1 MLNQFQRDA
10 TQFKLVDI
18 AGNIQKFG
26 VQVGN
31 AASYVDYTF
40 SHLNRYMQ
48 LDQENDNHATF
59 LFEYQALLRS
69 RMQQMITDLTAALTR
84 DLDAAIF
91 TSRNDWGGRTAGQG
105 FSSDV
110 EDAGAARMA
119 WNFFTGFASAANPS
133 NGNITGNAYVGIP
146 TWDPG
151 RPPAGA
157 TVNKVS
163 VDTQA
168 DATFFG
174 IDAADETT
182 ELSILRVLGTATL
195 QQSFPEDGLTSA
207 VIDNMRIVHGGATL
221 NYDEVGGGF
230 IAHKNQYKFTDTTA
244 ATPASATSYNAQNIY
259 FINQTMTDPGVD
271 GSGNAIGSDGGNLN
285 NEAYDAET
293 TFGTNTAPEYNRF
306 NRAGNVKNEFEKVLY
321 DTIFELDQRNLL
333 RDIMRLSEKDG
344 FLNDIQIAST
354 TSINTGTQ
362 LAASIM
368 LNFFPDFDGQNG
380 AIFRPDL
387 GGTVQVIVDR
397 FSAFYHS

>member
-119 WNFFTGFASAANPS
+119 WNFFTGFA
-133 NGNITGNAYVGIP
+133 
-146 TWDPG
+146 
-151 RPPAGA
+151 
-157 TVNKVS
+157 
-163 VDTQA
+163 
-168 DATFFG
+168 
-174 IDAADETT
+174 
-182 ELSILRVLGTATL
+182 
-195 QQSFPEDGLTSA
+195 
-207 VIDNMRIVHGGATL
+207 
-221 NYDEVGGGF
+221 
-230 IAHKNQYKFTDTTA
+230 
-244 ATPASATSYNAQNIY
+244 
-259 FINQTMTDPGVD
+259 
-271 GSGNAIGSDGGNLN
+271 
-285 NEAYDAET
+285 
-293 TFGTNTAPEYNRF
+293 
-306 NRAGNVKNEFEKVLY
+306 
-321 DTIFELDQRNLL
+321 
-333 RDIMRLSEKDG
+333 
-344 FLNDIQIAST
+344 
-354 TSINTGTQ
+354 
-362 LAASIM
+362 
-368 LNFFPDFDGQNG
+368 
-380 AIFRPDL
+380 
-387 GGTVQVIVDR
+387 
-397 FSAFYHS
+397 